1 MARPIAETFRESV
14 SHVDFFEN
22 DLVLTED
29 VAMPDS
35 EVGLEYSAYV
45 ERVENRLDR
54 AVKDVVSARGDD
66 LDLAYASSHGDD
78 VLSSISRD
86 LANRFLGDNL
96 GAEGDVGL
104 SDVERSGNGWL
115 RDGLKDGLS
124 EQLFDMIRWS
134 RMGDRDDVFGGSQ
147 EVGGDGDLFW
157 LTGFGVFAQIM
168 VRGLIICS
176 SLLAKPK
183 TPGYRMI
190 HTAFGWACWRLAPD
204 VA

>member
-54 AVKDVVSARGDD
+54 AVKDVVFARGDD

-78 VLSSISRD
+78 VLGSSCQRSTNHSRAF
-86 LANRFLGDNL
+86 LAGP
-96 GAEGDVGL
+96 VGEL
-104 SDVERSGNGWL
+104 LVL
-115 RDGLKDGLS
+115 
-124 EQLFDMIRWS
+124 
-134 RMGDRDDVFGGSQ
+134 
-147 EVGGDGDLFW
+147 
-157 LTGFGVFAQIM
+157 A
-168 VRGLIICS
+168 
-176 SLLAKPK
+176 SLLLVV
-183 TPGYRMI
+183 TGRRRQHREPGTLRIGSWVTILGRRVMLACRMWNGAA
-190 HTAFGWACWRLAPD
+190 TVGFAT
-204 VA
+204 V